1 MLIAIAAKYNLKL
14 KKYNVTNAFVY
25 ATIDRD
31 VYIRMPKGYEKK
43 GTILKVKKA
52 LYSLRILPIL

>member
-14 KKYNVTNAFVY
+14 KQYNVTNAFVY

-31 VYIRMPKGYEKK
+31 IYIRMPKGY
-43 GTILKVKKA
+43 
-52 LYSLRILPIL
+52 